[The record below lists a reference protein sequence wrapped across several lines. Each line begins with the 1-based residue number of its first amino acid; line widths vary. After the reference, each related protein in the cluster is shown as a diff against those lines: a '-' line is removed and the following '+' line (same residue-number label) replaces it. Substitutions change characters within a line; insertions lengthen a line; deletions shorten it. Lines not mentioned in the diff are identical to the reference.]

1 MGITDMFFLA
11 FVSLYS
17 VIYINMFIYSDKQES
32 DLKIKSNRLTAT
44 NDFWNLYSQDQLR
57 EVKKKKTNLKTLALL
72 LQAEVVPFASIE
84 TFANGNTRCSV
95 LYPMYRLSRHLKKI
109 KTNRRMKTGELCV
122 LFEFVLFPRSTA
134 LSTVGIMVI
143 VWKEFL
149 EFYEIVHLISVKCKP
164 ECFIGNK
171 QTRRAVALGS
181 NFLKCKYMLYCYFY
195 SLELMPFRID

>member
-1 MGITDMFFLA
+1 MGITDMFSLA

-95 LYPMYRLSRHLKKI
+95 LYPMYRLSRHLKK
-109 KTNRRMKTGELCV
+109 KKRTEEWRQVNYV
-122 LFEFVLFPRSTA
+122 
-134 LSTVGIMVI
+134 
-143 VWKEFL
+143 
-149 EFYEIVHLISVKCKP
+149 FY
-164 ECFIGNK
+164 
-171 QTRRAVALGS
+171 S
-181 NFLKCKYMLYCYFY
+181 NLCYFLDQQLSVLWGLWLLSEKN
-195 SLELMPFRID
+195 SLNSTKLFIW

>member
-1 MGITDMFFLA
+1 MGITDMFSLA

-95 LYPMYRLSRHLKKI
+95 LYPMYRLSRHLKKN
-109 KTNRRMKTGELCV
+109 KNEQKNEDRW
-122 LFEFVLFPRSTA
+122 
-134 LSTVGIMVI
+134 IM
-143 VWKEFL
+143 
-149 EFYEIVHLISVKCKP
+149 
-164 ECFIGNK
+164 CFIRICVISSINSSQYCGDY
-171 QTRRAVALGS
+171 GYC
-181 NFLKCKYMLYCYFY
+181 LK
-195 SLELMPFRID
+195 RIPWILRNCSFDKCQM